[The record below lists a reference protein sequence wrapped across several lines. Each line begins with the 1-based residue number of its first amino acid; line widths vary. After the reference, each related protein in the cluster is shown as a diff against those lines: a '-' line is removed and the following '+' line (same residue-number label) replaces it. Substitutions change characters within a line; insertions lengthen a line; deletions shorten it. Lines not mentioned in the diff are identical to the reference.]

1 MGDFT
6 DALSKLS
13 NKLNVTFG
21 SPNKSNFFNNNT
33 FYNQTQEQN
42 NNQNPTTT
50 TTTNN
55 IKDNDKFLLLRPTIT
70 TVFNDDDDL
79 IDRESPAL
87 FPTISTFSPSPV
99 PPNQSPFFA
108 TSSESLF
115 RGNSFYVSGSNSSGM
130 HRQLP
135 SPLDGLGHFLEK
147 GLQLGDSSS
156 IKTRSSSSR
165 SRATSIVS
173 DDAIVI
179 SAMNSTS
186 TRSRTASRAAA
197 EPPVILE
204 GKCEDTMEEEE
215 EEELV
220 SQFTVQKQ
228 QQQSNPQLVEFTNV
242 TANVT
247 NFFVPTPLYSSTITT
262 TTTAVIQQQHVSND
276 AAKHNLIQSTQT
288 TVEIEDTQPTNE
300 EEGM

>member
-1 MGDFT
+1 M
-6 DALSKLS
+6 
-13 NKLNVTFG
+13 
-21 SPNKSNFFNNNT
+21 
-33 FYNQTQEQN
+33 
-42 NNQNPTTT
+42 
-50 TTTNN
+50 
-55 IKDNDKFLLLRPTIT
+55 RPTIT

-79 IDRESPAL
+79 LDRESPAL

-99 PPNQSPFFA
+99 PPNQSPFFT

-115 RGNSFYVSGSNSSGM
+115 LGNSCFISGSNSSGLQ
-130 HRQLP
+130 RQLP

-165 SRATSIVS
+165 SCATSIVS
-173 DDAIVI
+173 DDAIVA

-215 EEELV
+215 EEEELV
-220 SQFTVQKQ
+220 SQVIVQ
-228 QQQSNPQLVEFTNV
+228 QQQSNPQLVQFTNV

-247 NFFVPTPLYSSTITT
+247 NFFVPTPLYSSTIATT
-262 TTTAVIQQQHVSND
+262 TTTAVIQQQQHVSND
-276 AAKHNLIQSTQT
+276 VAKHNLIQSTQT

-300 EEGM
+300 EEEGM